1 MKQNRLL
8 ILISLFLIVILTG
21 CPLDSPMKMEFHII
35 SEPIVGK
42 EVTAI
47 IKRRSNEAAP
57 HTKLEI
63 DASDDIHFSNS
74 KLKFDIPL
82 PEDEWVEVRVPFTV
96 RKKGIHT
103 IAAYAFNSY
112 DPRSDS
118 GFGAGKTL
126 YIRSGISE
134 AAISEDELSE

>member
-8 ILISLFLIVILTG
+8 FLISLFLTVILIG
-21 CPLDSPMKMEFHII
+21 CPIDSPMKMEFRIT

-47 IKRRSNEAAP
+47 IKLRSSEAAP

-63 DASDDIHFSNS
+63 DISDDIHFSKS
-74 KLKFDIPL
+74 KFKFNTPL
-82 PEDEWVEVRVPFTV
+82 PEGERVEVRVPFTV

-103 IAAYAFNSY
+103 IAGY
-112 DPRSDS
+112 D
-118 GFGAGKTL
+118 
-126 YIRSGISE
+126 
-134 AAISEDELSE
+134 